1 MTDVQPTDKT
11 QNSAD
16 NATQQQ
22 PQTQDVM
29 SFLKKPLSLTA
40 PTWAF
45 ALAAIVA
52 LVLLG
57 VALD

>member
-11 QNSAD
+11 QNTAD
-16 NATQQQ
+16 STQHQQ

-29 SFLKKPLSLTA
+29 SFLKKPLSFTA
-40 PTWAF
+40 PTWVF
-45 ALAAIVA
+45 ASAAIVA

-57 VALD
+57 IALD

>member
-11 QNSAD
+11 QNPADSAP
-16 NATQQQ
+16 QQQ

-29 SFLKKPLSLTA
+29 SFLKKSLSLTA
-40 PTWAF
+40 PTWVF
-45 ALAAIVA
+45 ASAAIVA

-57 VALD
+57 IALD

>member
-11 QNSAD
+11 QNPAEG
-16 NATQQQ
+16 TPHQQT
-22 PQTQDVM
+22 QTQDVM
-29 SFLKKPLSLTA
+29 SFLKKPISLTA

-52 LVLLG
+52 LVLLV
-57 VALD
+57 VAID

>member
-1 MTDVQPTDKT
+1 MTDVQPTEKT
-11 QNSAD
+11 QNPAD
-16 NATQQQ
+16 NTTDQK

-57 VALD
+57 VAID

>member
-1 MTDVQPTDKT
+1 MTDVHPTNKPQTSAESTTDQP
-11 QNSAD
+11 
-16 NATQQQ
+16 

-45 ALAAIVA
+45 VLAAIVA

-57 VALD
+57 IAID